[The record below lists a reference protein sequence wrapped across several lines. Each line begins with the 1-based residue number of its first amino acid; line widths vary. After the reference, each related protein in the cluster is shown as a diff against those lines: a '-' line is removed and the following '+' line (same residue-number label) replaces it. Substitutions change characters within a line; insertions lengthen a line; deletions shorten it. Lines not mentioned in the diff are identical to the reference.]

1 VTEQQNPSENQPKK
15 LVLRRRKRVA
25 AETTQGRLFARH
37 IVTGDLPTFAEY
49 VDEGNAT
56 TSADYEALGKL
67 ALLALVCADDGEER
81 VPALTEETFSLL
93 TETDIVALVQAVAEA
108 CELAAP
114 STIVTLAALGSGL
127 FSYLSSIAKQMAES
141 SAAIKRSIESSFSSV
156 SQSLRS
162 ELQDKFSALSEIQSA
177 LGSSSAVEAIR
188 QAQERNSTLLGTS
201 SHSRFAP
208 FQSAPPPF
216 DNVRVPNYEAF
227 IPPKFEDT
235 PAGRT
240 AARVASAGEES
251 ARQLSEVAGLMG
263 KMAGQMAELQTVF
276 LSKVLP
282 EWFRNL
288 EDSASTTNTTLRQA
302 ESSLFWAKWALLA
315 SVVVSVLMTGWQ
327 VWLAREYKLENDK
340 QQEGTELLM
349 RQQLK
354 AIQELN
360 TQLARKAT
368 QDTGL
373 PHESTGSVAGKG
385 PKTAGT
391 HKHKPLKA
399 AD

>member
-1 VTEQQNPSENQPKK
+1 MTEQQNPGEHQPKK

-37 IVTGDLPTFAEY
+37 IVTGDLPTFAKY
-49 VDEGNAT
+49 VDEGNTT
-56 TSADYEALGKL
+56 TSTDYAALGKL
-67 ALLALVCADDGEER
+67 ALLTLVCADDGEER

-93 TETDIVALVQAVAEA
+93 TETDIVALVKAVAEA
-108 CELAAP
+108 CELASP
-114 STIVTLAALGSGL
+114 SSVATLAALGSGL
-127 FSYLSSIAKQMAES
+127 FSCLSFIAKQMAES
-141 SAAIKRSIESSFSSV
+141 SAAIKRSIESNFSSV

-162 ELQDKFSALSEIQSA
+162 ELQDKFSALSEIRNA
-177 LGSSSAVEAIR
+177 LGSSSAVDAIR
-188 QAQERNSTLLGTS
+188 QAQERNSTLLGAGS
-201 SHSRFAP
+201 NPRLARFE
-208 FQSAPPPF
+208 SVLPPI
-216 DNVRVPNYEAF
+216 DSVRVPNYEAF

-251 ARQLSEVAGLMG
+251 AKQLSEVAGLMG

-288 EDSASTTNTTLRQA
+288 EDGASTTNTTLRQA
-302 ESSLFWAKWALLA
+302 ESSLFWAKWALVA

-340 QQEGTELLM
+340 QQDGTELLM
-349 RQQLK
+349 QQQLK

-368 QDTGL
+368 QDPGL

-391 HKHKPLKA
+391 HKQKSLQA

>member
-1 VTEQQNPSENQPKK
+1 MTEQQNPSEHQPKK

-37 IVTGDLPTFAEY
+37 IVTGDLPMFAKY
-49 VDEGNAT
+49 VDEGNTT
-56 TSADYEALGKL
+56 TSTDYEALGKL
-67 ALLALVCADDGEER
+67 ALLTLVCADDGEER

-108 CELAAP
+108 CELASP

-127 FSYLSSIAKQMAES
+127 FGYLSFIAKQMAES

-162 ELQDKFSALSEIQSA
+162 ELQDKFSALSEIRGA
-177 LGSSSAVEAIR
+177 LGASSAVEAVR
-188 QAQERNSTLLGTS
+188 QAQERNSALFGTAS
-201 SHSRFAP
+201 NPRFAP
-208 FQSAPPPF
+208 FESVLPPF
-216 DNVRVPNYEAF
+216 DNVRAPNYEAF

-251 ARQLSEVAGLMG
+251 ARQLCEVAGLMG
-263 KMAGQMAELQTVF
+263 KMAEQMAGLQTVF

-302 ESSLFWAKWALLA
+302 ESSLFWAKWALVA

-340 QQEGTELLM
+340 QQESTELLM

-360 TQLARKAT
+360 MQLARKT
-368 QDTGL
+368 TPDPGL
-373 PHESTGSVAGKG
+373 PHESTGSAAGKG

-391 HKHKPLKA
+391 HKQKPLQGA
-399 AD
+399 E